1 MYSRR
6 YFKPASGRLKLVEP
20 MYKMTEL
27 FFTIEGTFGLYHP
40 KLKPIKN
47 KKDLEQPAVL
57 IPRHAVFGDY
67 QLLLDSYPC
76 VEKSPFIPNGDTP

>member
-1 MYSRR
+1 MFSRR

-40 KLKPIKN
+40 KLKPIKG
-47 KKDLEQPAVL
+47 KKDLE
-57 IPRHAVFGDY
+57 
-67 QLLLDSYPC
+67 
-76 VEKSPFIPNGDTP
+76 